1 MRSSQSGLRGGL
13 QDVGARVAR
22 LAWPCALV
30 AGLAG
35 AREGLAQQERPPEQP
50 PAVTAQETRAEE
62 RTPQGADEK
71 GVVEAVSVADLLF
84 EDFGVVV
91 TAGRTAQPANMT
103 GVPISV
109 ITAAD
114 LHFGGFSTVVDAMS
128 FAPGV
133 DALAVDRNRFAVGV
147 RGLHQEFSDRTLF
160 LIDGRNAGNALFG
173 GADFERL
180 PIFVEDLARIE
191 IGRGPGGAV
200 WGANAFNGVVNFIR
214 KKPTETLGTLA
225 SVAVDEFGDA
235 HSQLRWGAQ
244 EGALAWRLSF
254 GYEQEVSSEDAIAGD
269 DFDSR
274 DFSRVYR
281 FDSEAEYRLSDAASL
296 RFGAGHVHIAR
307 GDFPFLVFQ
316 PGQDERIDSTTAHLQ
331 YEWGQGQDAGGTLQW
346 YGTFEDVNRPTL
358 WRYNSVDN
366 SLEGSL
372 RFVPAE
378 GHEAMVGAA
387 LRLVRI
393 RTRRVRPEDLLG
405 DRTLD
410 EQWLGAYALDR
421 FSPLDWLTLEGQ
433 VRVDWYSETTVDWS
447 GRLSAFVSL
456 DQERRHVLRLSAA
469 KAFRAPQSGLQRI
482 ATNRVELPSPP
493 TPPGTFAA
501 QLLPSGGL
509 DNEEIWSLETG
520 YTAQLAEDLTL
531 RADAYY
537 QRYQDLT
544 GAALFPDPL
553 QLGRTIAQ
561 LQQLGDAEAVGAE
574 VELRYSAERLEA
586 ALWWAVN
593 EFDFRE
599 DATQNARAFEPAK
612 HKVGASLRTELLS
625 WLTLAANYR
634 YTGVTPASLF
644 TPAVAA
650 HHRLDLVA
658 TLQLGGVAELQL
670 GVRDVFDDTDLAVDT
685 VGSGVAPFETPG
697 RTFFVRLQAAF

>member
-1 MRSSQSGLRGGL
+1 MRRGSDRLRGGAAAG
-13 QDVGARVAR
+13 GACCAR
-22 LAWPCALV
+22 LALAAMTVWAAAAE
-30 AGLAG
+30 AG
-35 AREGLAQQERPPEQP
+35 RAQEQQLQTQQP
-50 PAVTAQETRAEE
+50 PASQQGIDEQQPLEE
-62 RTPQGADEK
+62 ASDAAS
-71 GVVEAVSVADLLF
+71 VVDLLF

-114 LHFGGFSTVVDAMS
+114 LHFGGFSTVVDALF

-160 LIDGRNAGNALFG
+160 LIDGRNASNALFG
-173 GADFERL
+173 GVDFERL
-180 PIFVEDLARIE
+180 PLFVEDLARIE

-214 KKPTETLGTLA
+214 KRPHETLGALA
-225 SVAVDEFGDA
+225 SVTVDEFGDA
-235 HSQLRWGAQ
+235 YSQLRWGAEQ
-244 EGALAWRLSF
+244 GPLAWRLSF
-254 GYEQEVSSEDAIAGD
+254 GYDQEVSSEDAISGD

-274 DFSRVYR
+274 DFSRVFR
-281 FDSEAEYRLSDAASL
+281 FDSEAEYRFSASSSL
-296 RFGAGHVHIAR
+296 RFGASHVHIVR

-316 PGQDERIDSTTAHLQ
+316 PGLNERIDSTTAHAQ
-331 YEWGQGQDAGGTLQW
+331 YEWGEGEDQGGVLQW

-358 WRYNSVDN
+358 WRYSSADN

-393 RTRRVRPEDLLG
+393 RTRRIRPEDGLG
-405 DRTLD
+405 DATLD

-433 VRVDWYSETTVDWS
+433 IRVDWYSETTVDWS
-447 GRLSAFVSL
+447 GRLSAFLSL
-456 DQERRHVLRLSAA
+456 DEGHAHVLRFSAA

-520 YTAQLAEDLTL
+520 YTGRLTEDLTF

-561 LQQLGDAEAVGAE
+561 LQQLGDANAVGAE
-574 VELRYSAERLEA
+574 LELRYTTDRLEA
-586 ALWWAVN
+586 SLWWAVN

-599 DATQNARAFEPAK
+599 DAMQNARAFEPAK
-612 HKVGASLRTELLS
+612 HKVGASLRADVLS
-625 WLTLAANYR
+625 WLTLTANYR

-644 TPAVAA
+644 TPAIPA
-650 HHRLDLVA
+650 HNRLDLVA
-658 TLQLGGVAELQL
+658 TMQLGSVSELQI

-685 VGSGVAPFETPG
+685 VGSGVQPFETPG
-697 RTFFVRLQAAF
+697 RTFFVRLQASF